1 MTKGIFKVKYATTNR
16 DNMGKTFCIP
26 NTKNLFHN
34 LVFHS
39 LLLTNLPSVQKREV
53 NLNLLVPKILMV
65 QFRRNYYNENA
76 KNILNVRN
84 WVDTNG
90 R

>member
-1 MTKGIFKVKYATTNR
+1 MEKA
-16 DNMGKTFCIP
+16 FCIP
-26 NTKNLFHN
+26 NTKYLFHN

-39 LLLTNLPSVQKREV
+39 LLLTNLSSVQKGEV
-53 NLNLLVPKILMV
+53 NLNLLVPKIFMV
-65 QFRRNYYNENA
+65 QFCGNYYNENA